1 MTSHLPSVWPSS
13 SAHTRIITKPIAPTR
28 IKTFNPAVKNEKG
41 EYVADE
47 TYKSV
52 EGGHF
57 VEGNLPRNES
67 QGVHTVDDLVVTAR
81 GPKSEEIKGFMN
93 STEILPRHG

>member
-1 MTSHLPSVWPSS
+1 M
-13 SAHTRIITKPIAPTR
+13 HTRILRNLSRYPD
-28 IKTFNPAVKNEKG
+28 KTFNPAVKNEKG

-67 QGVHTVDDLVVTAR
+67 QAFTPSMTWSL
-81 GPKSEEIKGFMN
+81 
-93 STEILPRHG
+93 LPRAEV